1 MARHTKETH
10 STGLTEAVEAVLEMK
25 GSKVQPMAPKRTIYN
40 VYKEDAENRLLTNPL
55 PDLYPPFPKKKFS
68 VIYADPPWDY
78 GGKMQFDKSGKLEH
92 NADLSKR
99 VFISAANFQYP
110 TVKTTDLMRIPI
122 LDLAEEDCLLF
133 MWATSP
139 HLAQAISLGEAWGFK
154 YRTVAFVWDKMN
166 HNPGQYTLS
175 NTELCLVFKR
185 GKIPTPRGVR
195 NQQQLIR
202 APRGKHSEKPVE
214 VIEAITRM
222 FPTQNK
228 IELFARRPAKGWVVW
243 GLDMVIQTN
252 KAEDEK
258 NKDEAKSTP
267 EVKKPKGTRKT
278 PAKKGQETLF

>member
-10 STGLTEAVEAVLEMK
+10 SAGLEEAVKAVLASK
-25 GSKVQPMAPKRTIYN
+25 GSSVQTMAPKKTFYD
-40 VYKEDAENRLLTNPL
+40 VYREDAEKRLLTNPL

-92 NADLSKR
+92 NGDLSKT

-110 TVKTTDLMRIPI
+110 TVKTADLMRIPI

-139 HLAQAISLGEAWGFK
+139 HLAQAIQLGEAWGFK

-185 GKIPTPRGVR
+185 GKIPTPRGAR
-195 NQQQLIR
+195 NEQQLIR

-214 VIEAITRM
+214 VLEAITRM
-222 FPTQNK
+222 FPTQSK
-228 IELFARRPAKGWVVW
+228 IELFARRPAKGWTVW
-243 GLDMVIQTN
+243 GLDMVMKSNLEEDAKI
-252 KAEDEK
+252 KAEEK
-258 NKDEAKSTP
+258 DSTKKMAKSKTGKSKT
-267 EVKKPKGTRKT
+267 KKN
-278 PAKKGQETLF
+278 QETLF